1 MKKGIVASATESKFP
16 APMSQLSMCILEV
29 TVAIQFHTKRFCIA
43 SCRYSAAAI
52 LCLLFVLGWRLNPAA
67 GQSTPVATGKNAIGT
82 LLVIRTDGIEERL
95 QGEGSLRIFDG
106 DVLKTEN
113 QGQGLIVFTDGIQVA
128 LNENTSLK
136 ILSRWEKANG
146 STPIL
151 RISQG
156 EVWIKTGAGPKPV
169 EVETPVAVAATRE
182 AELDLKVAPDGQSV
196 LTTINGLVE
205 FGTAFGTCPIR
216 TGSISYGERG
226 KRCTKPA
233 PTDSKAAIAWTSS
246 VVR

>member
-1 MKKGIVASATESKFP
+1 
-16 APMSQLSMCILEV
+16 
-29 TVAIQFHTKRFCIA
+29 
-43 SCRYSAAAI
+43 
-52 LCLLFVLGWRLNPAA
+52 LGWRVNPVT

-106 DVLKTEN
+106 DILKTET
-113 QGQGLIVFTDGIQVA
+113 QGQGLIVFPDGIQVA

-151 RISQG
+151 RINQG

-182 AELDLKVAPDGQSV
+182 AELDLKVSPDGQSV

-233 PTDSKAAIAWTSS
+233 RTDAKAAIAWTSS